1 MCARDIVVGI
11 WNTVLKTVVEDMER
25 GSYYSLEGSLDIFL
39 ACHVGIARLLLT
51 MRARDRVGLGVERRI
66 SRVRITAR
74 GEAVCL
80 AKTSE
85 QQSNMMQIQVYVV
98 CVRMQEKEN
107 LTRGL
112 MQKQAEPLLSWLPN
126 NHPIIC

>member
-1 MCARDIVVGI
+1 
-11 WNTVLKTVVEDMER
+11 MER
-25 GSYYSLEGSLDIFL
+25 GSYYSLEGPLDIFL
-39 ACHVGIARLLLT
+39 ACHVGIARLLLI

-85 QQSNMMQIQVYVV
+85 QQSNMMQIQVYIT
-98 CVRMQEKEN
+98 CVRMHEKEN